1 MGIAE
6 DIKEKRLGLGLS
18 QKDFS
23 DALGL
28 GKFGD
33 RTLRRWENGESSPS
47 PLVYR
52 AIMSFAADTPY
63 AKEVHVAEFTFIDLF
78 AGIGG
83 IRIPFQELGGKC
95 VFASEIK
102 DDLRKLYALNFPET
116 PIYGDITKINPEEI
130 PPHDIV
136 CAGFPCQPFSQ
147 AGKREGFNDTK
158 QRGTLFDYIC
168 AIVAEHR
175 PKYLLL
181 ENVQNLK
188 NHDNGNTWKVIQEK
202 LAALNYDVKAD
213 ILSPHQFGLPQH
225 RKRIFIVAIAN
236 EKGSLDHFRFPVA
249 QKGASRFCDINKVI
263 DASDTNITKLKPET
277 RLQLE
282 VWQEFIDQTIAHGDT
297 IPSFPIWAMEF
308 GATYDFKNKAPV
320 FQSLENLQGKLGKLG
335 QPINGL
341 TKEACIAQLPNYAQT
356 TTSLIF
362 PNWKIRYIEQNRKF
376 YERNKSWLDPWIEKI
391 RNFENSHLKMEWNCG
406 ITATPTLEDKIIQFR
421 ASGIRVKLPNF
432 APALNLV
439 GTQIP
444 IFPWVK
450 LPAEILS
457 EGEPNKGRYM
467 TIREAAAIQGM
478 QDLNFSSLSST
489 RTLEALGNAINV
501 TLVRRIAKL
510 LLNDEQQ

>member
-1 MGIAE
+1 
-6 DIKEKRLGLGLS
+6 
-18 QKDFS
+18 
-23 DALGL
+23 
-28 GKFGD
+28 
-33 RTLRRWENGESSPS
+33 
-47 PLVYR
+47 
-52 AIMSFAADTPY
+52 
-63 AKEVHVAEFTFIDLF
+63 
-78 AGIGG
+78 
-83 IRIPFQELGGKC
+83 
-95 VFASEIK
+95 
-102 DDLRKLYALNFPET
+102 
-116 PIYGDITKINPEEI
+116 
-130 PPHDIV
+130 
-136 CAGFPCQPFSQ
+136 
-147 AGKREGFNDTK
+147 
-158 QRGTLFDYIC
+158 
-168 AIVAEHR
+168 
-175 PKYLLL
+175 
-181 ENVQNLK
+181 
-188 NHDNGNTWKVIQEK
+188 
-202 LAALNYDVKAD
+202 
-213 ILSPHQFGLPQH
+213 
-225 RKRIFIVAIAN
+225 
-236 EKGSLDHFRFPVA
+236 
-249 QKGASRFCDINKVI
+249 
-263 DASDTNITKLKPET
+263 
-277 RLQLE
+277 
-282 VWQEFIDQTIAHGDT
+282 
-297 IPSFPIWAMEF
+297 MEF
-308 GATYDFKNKAPV
+308 GATYDFKSKAPA

-341 TKEACIAQLPNYAQT
+341 TKEDCIAQLPNYAQT

-478 QDLNFSSLSST
+478 QDLNFGSLSST

>member
-1 MGIAE
+1 M
-6 DIKEKRLGLGLS
+6 KNNK
-18 QKDFS
+18 QQ
-23 DALGL
+23 
-28 GKFGD
+28 
-33 RTLRRWENGESSPS
+33 
-47 PLVYR
+47 Y
-52 AIMSFAADTPY
+52 
-63 AKEVHVAEFTFIDLF
+63 TFIDLF
-78 AGIGG
+78 AG
-83 IRIPFQELGGKC
+83 LGGFHLALQQLGCKC

-102 DDLRKLYALNFPET
+102 DDLRKLYDLNFPET
-116 PIYGDITKINPEEI
+116 PIYGDITKINPEDI

-158 QRGTLFDYIC
+158 QRGILFDYIC

>member
-1 MGIAE
+1 M
-6 DIKEKRLGLGLS
+6 
-18 QKDFS
+18 
-23 DALGL
+23 
-28 GKFGD
+28 
-33 RTLRRWENGESSPS
+33 P
-47 PLVYR
+47 YR
-52 AIMSFAADTPY
+52 
-63 AKEVHVAEFTFIDLF
+63 FIDLF
-78 AGIGG
+78 AG
-83 IRIPFQELGGKC
+83 LGGFHLALEALGHEC
-95 VFASEIK
+95 VFASELK
-102 DDLRKLYALNFPET
+102 EDLQTLYKQNFPKT
-116 PIYGDITKINPEEI
+116 PIYGDITLIDPKDI
-130 PPHDIV
+130 PSHDII

-147 AGKREGFNDTK
+147 AGKREGFNDSK

-168 AIVAEHR
+168 AIVAEHK
-175 PKYLLL
+175 PKYIFL

-225 RKRIFIVAIAN
+225 RKRIFIVAVNN
-236 EKGSLDHFRFPVA
+236 ERGTLSHFHFPIP
-249 QKGASRFCDINKVI
+249 QKGASKYCDINKVI
-263 DASDTNITKLKPET
+263 NADDTNITKLKPET
-277 RLQLE
+277 RTQLD
-282 VWQEFIDQTIAHGDT
+282 VWQEFIDLTVAHGES

-308 GATYDFKNKAPV
+308 GETYNFKEVTPAY
-320 FQSLENLQGKLGKLG
+320 QRLEDLRGKSGKLG
-335 QPINGL
+335 QPIIGAS
-341 TKEACIAQLPNYAQT
+341 KEQCISLLPNYAQT
-356 TTSLIF
+356 NTSYTF
-362 PNWKIRYIEQNRKF
+362 PSWKIRYIEQNRDF
-376 YERNKSWLDPWIEKI
+376 YTRNKSWLDPWIEKI

-406 ITATPTLEDKIIQFR
+406 TSAAPTLFDKIIQFR

-450 LPAEILS
+450 LPSQILVD
-457 EGEPNKGRYM
+457 GEPCYGRYM

-478 QDLNFSSLSST
+478 QDLNFGDLSTT